1 MRSIENKLR
10 TLSVAL
16 GDRGLIVDAIA
27 VKHIAKTASGAG
39 VAAGGAV
46 AGGAAVIGGSAALSA
61 AIPAA
66 TTSGLLIGAAECTLL
81 TGGVCGVVVGAVA
94 LLGAGLAYDWYT
106 NSFNLLERF
115 GGTDEDNIET
125 LYKKWVEYTSG
136 FDMIRGQGSFP
147 KIDPD
152 FNAGGQ
158 RTRRVE
164 TFFERFREKL
174 DNNQTVTETEIQN
187 WIKQDHGEGLLDWN
201 TWGLDDE
208 IYFVN
213 SFNQIVKGKI
223 AIEEQLAEDA
233 AEKENE
239 RGQQVG
245 SGPVSTEPSGES
257 QPAPEPIFI

>member
-16 GDRGLIVDAIA
+16 GDRGLIVDANA
-27 VKHIAKTASGAG
+27 VKGITKEAFAG
-39 VAAGGAV
+39 VVPVVAPVVAPAAGAC
-46 AGGAAVIGGSAALSA
+46 IMLS
-61 AIPAA
+61 
-66 TTSGLLIGAAECTLL
+66 
-81 TGGVCGVVVGAVA
+81 GGVCAVAIGTLA
-94 LLGAGLAYDWYT
+94 LLGGGLAYDWYT
-106 NSFNLLERF
+106 NNFNLLERF

-125 LYKKWVEYTSG
+125 LYTKWVEYTSS